1 MTPVRGPSAES
12 VEGTRERVNEVV
24 PIRNLPAFELE
35 DPCAEIS
42 VIMVVYMTGPA
53 LFTSIARVLADP
65 DVDDFVIVDN
75 GSTEADQARLFAISQ
90 TDDRIR
96 LLQGHGNI
104 GFARG
109 ANLGASAAR
118 GRFLVFLNPDAF
130 LEPGCVQ
137 ALQDGTQGQP
147 SPCIVGARILNEDRT
162 EQRGARR
169 HEVTPVT
176 TLLSFTRLAEKV
188 PALRRFEI
196 HLEDEPLPA
205 YPTAV
210 PVISGAC
217 FGVSRF
223 DFRRLKGFD
232 GNFFL
237 HVEDID
243 LCWRAREMGGSV
255 LFHPTAEVVHLG
267 HTSLVEPFFLEWF
280 KGNGLARYFVKRADS
295 WPRKLLAYGLGP
307 LIIAASVSRPLLR
320 KLTGRA

>member
-1 MTPVRGPSAES
+1 M
-12 VEGTRERVNEVV
+12 NKVV

-35 DPCAEIS
+35 DPSAEIS
-42 VIMVVYMTGPA
+42 VVMVVFMTGPA

-65 DVDDFVIVDN
+65 DVNDFVIVDN

-130 LEPGCVQ
+130 LEAGCVR
-137 ALQDGTQGQP
+137 ALADTARGQP
-147 SPCIVGARILNEDRT
+147 SPCVIGARILNEDRT
-162 EQRGARR
+162 EQRGGRR
-169 HEVTPVT
+169 YEVTPVT
-176 TLLSFTRLAEKV
+176 TLLSFTRLAEKI

-196 HLEDEPLPA
+196 HLEDEPLPDC
-205 YPTAV
+205 PISV

-217 FGVSRF
+217 FGVSRA
-223 DFRRLKGFD
+223 DFRKLKGFD
-232 GNFFL
+232 GGFFL
-237 HVEDID
+237 HVEDVD
-243 LCWRAREMGGSV
+243 LCWRAREMGGAV

-267 HTSLVEPFFLEWF
+267 HTSLVEPFFVEWF
-280 KGNGLARYFVKRADS
+280 KGNGLARYFVKRAPDM
-295 WPRKLLAYGLGP
+295 PRKLLAYALGP
-307 LIIAASVSRPLLR
+307 LIVAASISRPLLR
-320 KLTGRA
+320 KLTGRG

>member
-1 MTPVRGPSAES
+1 M
-12 VEGTRERVNEVV
+12 NKVV
-24 PIRNLPAFELE
+24 PLRNLVAYEVE
-35 DPCAEIS
+35 EASASIS

-53 LFTSIARVLADP
+53 LFTAIARVLADP

-75 GSTEADQARLFAISQ
+75 GSTEPDQARLFAISQ

-96 LLQGHGNI
+96 LLSGHGNI

-130 LEPGCVQ
+130 LEPGCVRRLKE
-137 ALQDGTQGQP
+137 ATQGQP
-147 SPCIVGARILNEDRT
+147 SPCIVGARVLNEDRT

-169 HEVTPVT
+169 YEVTPIT
-176 TLLSFTRLAEKV
+176 TLLSFTRLAEAI
-188 PALRRFEI
+188 PSLRRFEI
-196 HLEDEPLPA
+196 HLEDEPLPLHPA
-205 YPTAV
+205 PV

-217 FGVSRF
+217 FGVSRA

-232 GNFFL
+232 GDFFL

-243 LCWRAREMGGSV
+243 LCWRARGMGGQV

-267 HTSLVEPFFLEWF
+267 HTSLVEPMFVEWF
-280 KGNGLARYFVKRADS
+280 KGNGLAHYFVKRAPD
-295 WPRKLLAYGLGP
+295 WPRRLLAYALGP
-307 LIIAASVSRPLLR
+307 LIVAASVSRPLLR
-320 KLTGRA
+320 KLTGRS